1 MGIQD
6 INGLYTTLGA
16 SFQYRLVTDLMRLLI
31 TSALMAIC
39 FTAIGQTFS
48 TKKPLTFYPG
58 TYIDSEYRYTD
69 STGIVVIIQNSLR
82 KGGKYTDPAGKD
94 FFSAIY
100 WYRVINETATPLELT
115 INFPAD
121 SFATFRSPD
130 SYLKV
135 FLPLDTMT
143 MGKEG
148 LYAYG
153 ATGLK
158 SFLDTGLNKPTLL
171 QRTINPKEAC
181 LFYIGLLDYQGFN
194 IARAELVLKGRDVF
208 YNVGGIEIPCGQIA
222 FKK

>member
-1 MGIQD
+1 MEE
-6 INGLYTTLGA
+6 LGA
-16 SFQYRLVTDLMRLLI
+16 LCTNVGRKPSGQISDRLMRLLI
-31 TSALMAIC
+31 TSTLITIC

-48 TKKPLTFYPG
+48 TKKALTFYPG
-58 TYIDSEYRYTD
+58 TYIDTEYRYAD
-69 STGIVVIIQNSLR
+69 STELVVIIQNSLR

-100 WYRVINETATPLELT
+100 WYRVINETATPLELI

-121 SFATFRSPD
+121 SFATLRSTD

-143 MGKEG
+143 LGKEG

-181 LFYIGLLDYQGFN
+181 LFYIGILDYQGFN
-194 IARAELVLKGRDVF
+194 IARAELVLNGKDVF
-208 YNVGGIEIPCGQIA
+208 YRVGGIEIPCGQIT